1 MPVQQPKTDNTT
13 NDHDRDR
20 QNQVACHLTNR
31 QSQAAHETA
40 KHHRQRQGES
50 DRYDCGHKVCRSSN
64 ELARGSSHGLATVLL
79 AWEQPKFRVT
89 SQIEMT
95 NHAPKSPK

>member
-50 DRYDCGHKVCRSSN
+50 D
-64 ELARGSSHGLATVLL
+64 SSHGLATVLL